1 MLAWHHP
8 VCSMLVLHRPVCSM
22 LMLHRPVCFMLVLHC
37 PVCSVLVL
45 QCAVC
50 SILVLHH
57 PVYSIPL
64 LHCPVCS
71 MLVLQCTVFCIILG
85 IHSDVT
91 FSCVVHAG
99 LALSCELDSHENK
112 TFLYYMCVFNV
123 RIVVCFNFCNVV
135 RRLIFDGC
143 SQILQTLRSV
153 ASGVSLSAHLLMLCV
168 PGCVGK
174 CASNPCFN
182 GGTCREGYSRYT
194 CDCSYTPWRGWNCG
208 RGAYLL
214 RLFLPQ
220 VGAGATAPLS
230 RVQQNAC
237 PGEVTPRWN
246 TLLMR
251 THPHEKGWRG
261 ELYYTK
267 IKILSSCLV
276 LQSVSLIYMPIG
288 RGRERECMTFCV
300 FMCDRDWLR

>member
-1 MLAWHHP
+1 MLCVPCLCYILCVPFWCYTILCIP
-8 VCSMLVLHRPVCSM
+8 FCYIVLCVPCW
-22 LMLHRPVCFMLVLHC
+22 CY
-37 PVCSVLVL
+37 SVL
-45 QCAVC
+45 CFA
-50 SILVLHH
+50 S
-57 PVYSIPL
+57 SW
-64 LHCPVCS
+64 
-71 MLVLQCTVFCIILG
+71 VF
-85 IHSDVT
+85 HSDVT
-91 FSCVVHAG
+91 FSCVFHAG

-153 ASGVSLSAHLLMLCV
+153 ASGVSLSAHLLMSCV

-220 VGAGATAPLS
+220 VGAGAAAPPS

-237 PGEVTPRWN
+237 PEVTPR
-246 TLLMR
+246 
-251 THPHEKGWRG
+251 
-261 ELYYTK
+261 
-267 IKILSSCLV
+267 
-276 LQSVSLIYMPIG
+276 
-288 RGRERECMTFCV
+288 
-300 FMCDRDWLR
+300 